1 MVAVSYK
8 SRKNMS
14 YMIITDNHNND
25 NKDIT
30 DISEYIITKKYKFS
44 PIHNGDTPYNPDW
57 YYNNMKSGH
66 NEKYHRW
73 CSEDELTHRRGA
85 IIRVLHLMTNYNQLV
100 YDGFYNV
107 LSREQ
112 IYTLLKNWYNIISNK
127 FPKYRAA
134 CEAELV
140 RHMTNYDLGRPE

>member
-8 SRKNMS
+8 SRRNMS
-14 YMIITDNHNND
+14 YMIITDNRSNNQV
-25 NKDIT
+25 IT
-30 DISEYIITKKYKFS
+30 DISAYIITKRYKFS
-44 PIHNGDTPYNPDW
+44 PIHNGDTPYQPDY
-57 YYNNMKSGH
+57 YYNAMKAGH

-85 IIRVLHLMTNYNQLV
+85 IIRVLHISTNYNHLV
-100 YDGFYNV
+100 ANGFYKV

-112 IYTLLKNWYNIISNK
+112 IHTLLKNWYDTISKK

-134 CEAELV
+134 CEAEFI